1 MDEKRFLV
9 DVFGRKQ
16 RLCYWILV
24 CGWGLA
30 LYFFFSWWFQKEHVV
45 TLAGI
50 VLNTLLILYN
60 LLMPGYFFFFLGRMK
75 KPNPEVGPPLELRV
89 AMVTTIVPT
98 SEPWEVVEKTLRGM
112 IAQKG
117 YSHDVWLLDEGNDP
131 TIKRRCQ
138 EMGVKYF
145 SRKGVKK
152 YNQGQ
157 WPFKAHT
164 KAGNYNSWY
173 DAIGY
178 SCYDIVVQMDTDH
191 VPQANYLIEMLR
203 PFADPEV
210 AYVAAPSICDG
221 NSHESW
227 VVKARAEIEA
237 TLHGPLQSGYNS
249 GFAPLMIGS
258 HYAVRTSSL
267 KQIGGL
273 RETLAEDHSTTLALV
288 SAGFKGV
295 FAPDAIAIG
304 DGAPSF
310 PDAMVQEYQWA
321 RALMEILLK
330 YFPKWS
336 RSLPIH
342 LFGEFLF
349 AETWYPV
356 FSLSLL
362 VAYALPLIAIL
373 TGVSWVKVSYPAF
386 LWRYSLLTLFC
397 LMMVAWVK
405 KQGWLRPPEARI
417 VSWRTILFQLAR
429 WPWILMG
436 CGEACWCFLTRND
449 LHFRITP
456 KGARGPKPLPIRIV
470 LPYLAIVAFSSGIA
484 IFGNQAGEAKGYY
497 YFALLGSGV
506 YVGLLGAVIV
516 LHLKENHLKLSVLT
530 VSPLWRRQ
538 VAIALMAAVM
548 FISGC
553 VTRGAEAFSAISWI
567 PAPVKVVA
575 KEEIVIEDEMG
586 VESTSVPKIIEV
598 KTLIATAQSPRP
610 TVMPKP
616 TVLPVVSLP
625 QETWLGVYDPYHVF
639 PEEAVAIEEV
649 FLPWRLQDT
658 SELQNAIETI
668 RRRGHIPLVV
678 IEPWPFGIEGLS
690 GETLLS
696 DISDGRY
703 DEAIR
708 LIAKE
713 VVKQK
718 PQSILVRWGH
728 EMELTGL
735 YPWAQGDPQK
745 YIAAYRHVVDVFRDE
760 KATNILW
767 IWSPAGN
774 SGCQNYWPGEE
785 YVDYIGVTIL
795 ASEEW
800 DQAAGLVPLRSFAT
814 LMTEKYWLA
823 DLFQKPIIATE
834 VGVSATEDEK
844 SKWLKEA
851 ILSWEQFPDLVGW
864 IYFNQ
869 QQPLWMNHAGT
880 PHWELN
886 PAQIEEI
893 CQTWQSQKEP
903 TTE

>member
-1 MDEKRFLV
+1 MGEKRFLV
-9 DVFGRKQ
+9 DVFGRRQ
-16 RLCYWILV
+16 RLCYWILA

-30 LYFFFSWWFQKEHVV
+30 LCFFFSWWFQKEHVV

-75 KPNPEVGPPLELRV
+75 KPNPEVEPPLGLRV

-98 SEPWEVVEKTLRGM
+98 SESWEVAEKTLWGM
-112 IAQKG
+112 ITQKG
-117 YSHDVWLLDEGNDP
+117 YPHDVWLLDEGNDP
-131 TIKRRCQ
+131 TIEKHCQ
-138 EMGVKYF
+138 EMGVKHF

-152 YNQGQ
+152 YNQEE
-157 WPFKAHT
+157 WPFKART

-173 DAIGY
+173 DAVGY
-178 SCYDIVVQMDTDH
+178 RRYDVVVQMDTDH
-191 VPQANYLIEMLR
+191 IPQSNYLVEMLR
-203 PFADPEV
+203 PFANQGV
-210 AYVAAPSICDG
+210 AYVAAPSVCSG

-362 VAYALPLIAIL
+362 AAYVLPLIAIL
-373 TGVSWVKVSYPAF
+373 TGVPWVRVSYPAF

-436 CGEACWCFLTRND
+436 CGEACWCFLTRNN

-484 IFGNQAGEAKGYY
+484 IFGNQAGEAKGYC

-516 LHLKENHLKLSVLT
+516 LHLKENHLKPSVFAI
-530 VSPLWRRQ
+530 SPLWRRQ
-538 VAIALMAAVM
+538 VAIILMAAVM
-548 FISGC
+548 FIGGC
-553 VTRGAEAFSAISWI
+553 VARGAEAFSAISWI

-575 KEEIVIEDEMG
+575 KEEIVIEEEMG
-586 VESTSVPKIIEV
+586 VESTSIPKIIEV
-598 KTLIATAQSPRP
+598 KTLVATAQSPRP

-616 TVLPVVSLP
+616 TIFPVVSLP

-639 PEEAVAIEEV
+639 PEEAVVVEEV

-658 SELQNAIETI
+658 SELQNAIEII

-703 DEAIR
+703 DEAMR

-745 YIAAYRHVVDVFRDE
+745 YIAAYRHVVDVFRAE

-800 DQAAGLVPLRSFAT
+800 DVSLRSFAT

-851 ILSWEQFPDLVGW
+851 ILSLEQFPDLVGW

-880 PHWELN
+880 PHWELD
-886 PAQIEEI
+886 PAQIKEI
-893 CQTWQSQKEP
+893 CQTWQSQREP
-903 TTE
+903 TTEY